1 MSEAGASDLPRL
13 PPAYRLVALEACES
27 TNDEAMRRAAEGAE
41 DGTLVWTRQQTEGR
55 GRRGRAWQGL
65 PGNLFFSLVLRPDCS
80 PQEAAQ
86 LGFVAA
92 LALGDAI
99 GSVAPPMIEV
109 QFKWP
114 NDVLLNGRKAAG
126 ILLESKILDGVMDWL
141 VLGMGVNVESFPQD
155 LDPPATSLRFEGTP
169 GDVTAV
175 RLLEAFAPHFMSRVN
190 RWIDDGFA
198 PSRRDWLN
206 HAYGLGE
213 MVAVDLARERVEGR
227 LKDLDEDGVLIV
239 ELPDG
244 GTRKI
249 AAGDVYLIG

>member
-1 MSEAGASDLPRL
+1 MSEVAASDLPRL
-13 PPAYRLVALEACES
+13 PPAYRLVALETCES
-27 TNDEAMRRAAEGAE
+27 TNSEAMSRAEEGAE
-41 DGTLVWTRQQTEGR
+41 DGTLVWAREQTKGR

-65 PGNLFFSLVLRPDCS
+65 PGNLYFSLVLRPDCS
-80 PQEAAQ
+80 PQHAAQ

-126 ILLESKILDGVMDWL
+126 ILLESKILEGELDWL
-141 VLGMGVNVESFPQD
+141 VLGIGVNVAAYPQD
-155 LDPPATSLRFEGTP
+155 LEPPATSLHFEGAP
-169 GDVTAV
+169 DDVTAV
-175 RLLEAFAPHFMSRVN
+175 RLLEAFARHFMSRAN
-190 RWIDDGFA
+190 RWLDDGFA
-198 PSRRDWLN
+198 PIRRDWKY

-213 MVAVDLARERVEGR
+213 AIGVDLAARRVEGR
-227 LKDLDEDGVLIV
+227 FKDLDENGALIV

-244 GTRKI
+244 GTLSV
-249 AAGDVYLIG
+249 AAGDVYRIG